1 VAPASPPARAAR
13 PLPPS
18 MAVTATTPPCEIHEV
33 AKGDTLWRIAAKR
46 LGSPYKWPK
55 LFGENRDQLSNPN
68 VIEVHDRIR
77 VPGGC
82 GPAAKR

>member
-1 VAPASPPARAAR
+1 MVVTPDTPA
-13 PLPPS
+13 
-18 MAVTATTPPCEIHEV
+18 CEIHEV
-33 AKGDTLWRIAAKR
+33 AKGDTLWWIAARR

-55 LFGENRDQLSNPN
+55 LFGENRDRLADPN

-82 GPAAKR
+82 EPTASR

>member
-1 VAPASPPARAAR
+1 MVVTPDTPA
-13 PLPPS
+13 
-18 MAVTATTPPCEIHEV
+18 CEIHEV
-33 AKGDTLWRIAAKR
+33 VKGDTLWWIAARR

-55 LFGENRDQLSNPN
+55 LFGENRDRLADPN

-82 GPAAKR
+82 EPTASR